1 VADTGDRHDTV
12 GDWLA
17 LVDDLYP
24 ARHAASWDNVG
35 LQVGDPAW
43 AVERVLVAL
52 DVTPAVVE
60 EAAGGPATL
69 LLAHHPLLF
78 RPLATVTPATAS
90 GRTAL
95 LAASRRVAV
104 AAAHTNLDVATDGAG
119 TSDPVARLLDLQEVR
134 PLTSEAAEGRRVKLV
149 TFVPRAAVDAVLDA
163 VSLAGAGT
171 IGEYDRCSF
180 QVSGTGTFRPR
191 EGTSPHVGDV
201 GSDNTVDEV
210 RLEVELPSSRTGEV
224 VRALRAAHPYEEVAF
239 DLYPLVDASDH
250 GFGRVGRL
258 PSPMPLRAVAATI
271 RDQLPAPHLRYAG
284 EPDRLVR
291 TVAVVGGAGDSLIG
305 AAAAARVDCYVTG
318 DLRHHVTLDAMTQG
332 LALVDAGH
340 HATEAAAMPSWIT
353 RLEQAAGQRHLSAR
367 VVASTVDTVPWAR

>member
-1 VADTGDRHDTV
+1 MADAGDRQDTV

-43 AVERVLVAL
+43 PVERVVVAL

-78 RPLATVTPATAS
+78 RPLSAVTPATAT

-95 LAASRRVAV
+95 LAATKRVAV

-119 TSDPVARLLDLQEVR
+119 TSDPVARLLDLQDVR
-134 PLTSEAAEGRRVKLV
+134 PLTSEHADGRRVKLV
-149 TFVPRAAVDAVLDA
+149 TFVPRDAVDMVLDA
-163 VSLAGAGT
+163 VSVAGAGT

-201 GSDNTVDEV
+201 GRDNTVDEV
-210 RLEVELPSSRTGEV
+210 RLEVELPSSRAREV
-224 VRALRAAHPYEEVAF
+224 VRAMRDAHPYEEVAF
-239 DLYPLVDASDH
+239 DLYPLLEAPDH

-305 AAAAARVDCYVTG
+305 AAAAAHVDCYVTG

-332 LALVDAGH
+332 LALIDAGH
-340 HATEAAAMPSWIT
+340 HATEAAAIPAWIA
-353 RLEQAAGQRHLSAR
+353 RLEQAAGRRHLSAR
-367 VVASTVDTVPWAR
+367 VVASAVDTVPWAR